1 MPALVAPHLLHN
13 SRVGRCHKLSQ
24 LHAIAFAMGTH
35 DRLGGGAC
43 GTMLTDLTAGT
54 SAPLISLSL
63 SLIPSFSL
71 SPIPSFSFT
80 HSLASTSAALIRHT
94 ATHCNTLQHSATLCN
109 TLQHTAPTDSSAK
122 MGCAYVMMPGE
133 LVQRVVEAC
142 GSWPQGRA
150 GQLEGVVRVLGGG
163 NMRAEASCSSGP

>member
-24 LHAIAFAMGTH
+24 LHALAFAMGTH
-35 DRLGGGAC
+35 DRLGSGAC

-54 SAPLISLSL
+54 SAPRIFFSLSL
-63 SLIPSFSL
+63 VRSFSL
-71 SPIPSFSFT
+71 T
-80 HSLASTSAALIRHT
+80 RSLVSTSAVLIRHT
-94 ATHCNTLQHSATLCN
+94 ATHCN